1 MRLLFSVVVLLFIL
15 NPAIGQENPDL
26 RKVKEDILKL
36 HADWNQARMKKDL
49 KALEQIFAEEY
60 VFIHGNGFLDDRATA
75 LEDQINT
82 DSVQPIPMPNLDDL
96 KVYGDMAI
104 LKRLTRNPQGS
115 NYNTVVFIRRNDR
128 WQFALSQTTLFQR
141 ERNYIKLGTGAL
153 QSYAGKY
160 EMNGRIALVSN
171 EKDTLRLNILRIPRR
186 KMLPTADNLF
196 YDKVGTEYKFVKND
210 QGQVT
215 HLILKPQFGQEGQW
229 KKIE

>member
-1 MRLLFSVVVLLFIL
+1 MRLIL
-15 NPAIGQENPDL
+15 TITTLVIAIHSSFAQDNAIT
-26 RKVKEDILKL
+26 KKAKEDILKL

-115 NYNTVVFIRRNDR
+115 NYNTVVFVRRNDR

-141 ERNYIKLGTGAL
+141 ERNYIKLETGAL

-171 EKDTLRLNILRIPRR
+171 EKDTLRLNILRIPKR

>member
-1 MRLLFSVVVLLFIL
+1 MRLLSSVILILFVL

-26 RKVKEDILKL
+26 KKIKEDILKL
-36 HADWNQARMKKDL
+36 HADWNQARLKKDL

-75 LEDQINT
+75 LDDQINT
-82 DSVQPIPMPNLDDL
+82 DSVQPIPMPNLDEL
-96 KVYGDMAI
+96 KVYGDIAI
-104 LKRLTRNPQGS
+104 LKRLNKNPQGS
-115 NYNTVVFIRRNDR
+115 NYNTVVFAKKNGR

-141 ERNYIKLGTGAL
+141 ERNYIKLEPNAL
-153 QSYAGKY
+153 QYYTGKY
-160 EMNGRIALVSN
+160 EMNGRIAVVSN
-171 EKDTLRLNILRIPRR
+171 EKDTLRLNILRIPKR

-196 YDKVGTEYKFVKND
+196 YDKVGTEYKFIKND

-215 HLILKPQFGQEGQW
+215 HLNLKPQFGQEGQW

>member
-1 MRLLFSVVVLLFIL
+1 
-15 NPAIGQENPDL
+15 
-26 RKVKEDILKL
+26 
-36 HADWNQARMKKDL
+36 
-49 KALEQIFAEEY
+49 
-60 VFIHGNGFLDDRATA
+60 
-75 LEDQINT
+75 
-82 DSVQPIPMPNLDDL
+82 
-96 KVYGDMAI
+96 
-104 LKRLTRNPQGS
+104 
-115 NYNTVVFIRRNDR
+115 
-128 WQFALSQTTLFQR
+128 LSQTTLFQR